1 VIRGVQER
9 NKRLR
14 VCLSTAGI
22 GRSDDESERP
32 EVVGVEGRQTAR
44 RNRRVPIASNGAT
57 RRPFGYDNASIRRRI
72 VAYRSGEQYQPASSI
87 ASVAL
92 VGAYRIVPET
102 AQDDEDRP
110 RSRYALGIGDGAT
123 VGVVDDGRAI
133 VSFCEREPRSI
144 GVAEGTVVAEPF
156 QGVRLFDGF
165 DAYRS
170 VLDDALD
177 APGVRIPLVDTV
189 GDNFVVD
196 RFRCSDASVQF
207 PEGV

>member
-1 VIRGVQER
+1 M
-9 NKRLR
+9 
-14 VCLSTAGI
+14 
-22 GRSDDESERP
+22 
-32 EVVGVEGRQTAR
+32 
-44 RNRRVPIASNGAT
+44 
-57 RRPFGYDNASIRRRI
+57 
-72 VAYRSGEQYQPASSI
+72 
-87 ASVAL
+87 AL
-92 VGAYRIVPET
+92 VGAYRVVPET

-123 VGVVDDGRAI
+123 VGIVDDGRAV

-177 APGVRIPLVDTV
+177 APGVRIPLVGTV

-196 RFRCSDASVQF
+196 RFRCADASVQF
-207 PEGV
+207 PEGM